1 VESGRSFIKITSL
14 NLAEAHQKIMAQP
27 LDVLITGGTGYV
39 GQRLIAELLA
49 CGHRVRALA
58 RRSSTS
64 RVPEGASVAVGDAL
78 DAESVTAAM
87 KPGDTIVHLVGTPHP
102 SPAKAKEFQ
111 QVDLPS
117 IRATV
122 AAAQRV
128 RIHHLIYVSV
138 AQPAPVMRAYLEV
151 RAAGEAMIREAQLTA
166 TILRPWYILGPGH
179 QWPLALLPIYKIT
192 ELLPSTRE
200 SAQRLGL
207 VTLKQMVQA
216 LVRAAENPPEVGMIR
231 IVDVPGIRRGSK

>member
-1 VESGRSFIKITSL
+1 MSPYEARGPD
-14 NLAEAHQKIMAQP
+14 LANSRF
-27 LDVLITGGTGYV
+27 TGYV
-39 GQRLIAELLA
+39 GQRLIQALLA

-58 RRSSTS
+58 RQASIA
-64 RVPEGASVAVGDAL
+64 RVPPGAAAVVGDAL
-78 DAESVTAAM
+78 DPESVAAALR
-87 KPGDTIVHLVGTPHP
+87 PCDTIVHLVGTPHP
-102 SPAKAKEFQ
+102 SPAKAREFH

-128 RIHHLIYVSV
+128 KVSYLVYVSV

-151 RAAGEAMIREAQLTA
+151 RAAGEAMIREAKLTA

-179 QWPLALLPIYKIT
+179 WWPVALVPMYKIA
-192 ELLPSTRE
+192 ELLPSTRD

-207 VTLKQMVQA
+207 VTIKQMVQA
-216 LVRAAENPPEVGMIR
+216 LVNAVENSPAPGTVR
-231 IVDVPGIRRGSK
+231 IVDVPGIRRGGG

>member
-1 VESGRSFIKITSL
+1 
-14 NLAEAHQKIMAQP
+14 MAQP
-27 LDVLITGGTGYV
+27 LDIFITGGTGYV
-39 GQRLIAELLA
+39 GQRLIAALLA
-49 CGHRVRALA
+49 RGHRVRALA
-58 RRSSTS
+58 RQSSTG
-64 RVPEGASVAVGDAL
+64 RVAAGASAVVGDAL
-78 DAESVTAAM
+78 DTESVAAAI
-87 KPGDTIVHLVGTPHP
+87 KLGDTIVHLVGTPHP

-128 RIHHLIYVSV
+128 KISHLVYVSI

-151 RAAGEAMIREAQLTA
+151 RAAGEAMIREAKLTA

-179 QWPLALLPIYKIT
+179 WWPLALLPIYKIT

-200 SAQRLGL
+200 GAQRLGL
-207 VTLKQMVQA
+207 VTIKQMVQA
-216 LVRAAENPPEVGMIR
+216 LVAAVENPPAQGQVR
-231 IVDVPGIRRGSK
+231 IVDVPAIRRGGGD